1 MGIPVN
7 ASPQAPGKEGVSAA
21 REAAGL
27 TGLRYRAGLDNQ
39 IVHLTA
45 EDSMVALD
53 RSVVELEG
61 RRLQLDIALIRAL
74 GGGYQEPQTVG
85 KR

>member
-1 MGIPVN
+1 MEDRDPRVG
-7 ASPQAPGKEGVSAA
+7 S
-21 REAAGL
+21 
-27 TGLRYRAGLDNQ
+27 RYVIEKSSSYTWWESRWQSYADRLD
-39 IVHLTA
+39 A
-45 EDSMVALD
+45 
-53 RSVVELEG
+53 VELEG